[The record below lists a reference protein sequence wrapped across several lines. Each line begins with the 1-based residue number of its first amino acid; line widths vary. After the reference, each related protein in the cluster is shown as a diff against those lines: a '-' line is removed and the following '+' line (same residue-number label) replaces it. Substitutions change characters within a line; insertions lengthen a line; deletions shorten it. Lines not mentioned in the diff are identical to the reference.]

1 MYRPAP
7 PPGAIAKAVFCPIY
21 ARYRTASCFGGFYL
35 VIGTRRGVGRD
46 TRWRVCS
53 PPVLPLRFLR
63 VLMFKSNQMVPKGKC
78 DTGNRKSSLGAEGG
92 SMKDD
97 KRLAGP
103 RRLRQPFWLGHGPDG
118 TKWGAGVN
126 L

>member
-1 MYRPAP
+1 MPATEQPCVLRVLSGYRHPTGRRA
-7 PPGAIAKAVFCPIY
+7 GHAV
-21 ARYRTASCFGGFYL
+21 ARVL
-35 VIGTRRGVGRD
+35 
-46 TRWRVCS
+46 
-53 PPVLPLRFLR
+53 PVLPLRFLR
-63 VLMFKSNQMVPKGKC
+63 VLMFKSSQIIPKGQC
-78 DTGNRKSSLGAEGG
+78 ETGNRKSSSGAKGE

-126 L
+126 YE